1 MKEAERIEYLNRG
14 ENAAANNEAPAV
26 PADPEAQAPAAQDNN
41 VAVPGQDEARNQ
53 LLSPAGSGGGP

>member
-26 PADPEAQAPAAQDNN
+26 PADPEAQAPAA
-41 VAVPGQDEARNQ
+41 
-53 LLSPAGSGGGP
+53 